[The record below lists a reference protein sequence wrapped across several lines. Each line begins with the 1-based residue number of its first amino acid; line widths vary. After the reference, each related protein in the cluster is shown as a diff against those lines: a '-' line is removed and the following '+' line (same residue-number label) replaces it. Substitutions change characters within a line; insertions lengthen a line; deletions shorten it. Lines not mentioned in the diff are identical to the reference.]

1 MCPDCG
7 SDMVFAVEQ
16 QPSAVAV
23 TKAVITTPIE
33 DSQKSDRSD
42 GSSDVEAN
50 GDSSDNNANSG
61 DSEGSVEVMDKMQ
74 YSSDN
79 IGFQKLKSGP
89 IGPMHPAKSFKSA
102 ESSRS
107 VSSQSSHSKNTRQC
121 SVQSS
126 QSVTS
131 FSYSYADFTQVWK
144 FKILEIVP

>member
-1 MCPDCG
+1 
-7 SDMVFAVEQ
+7 MVFAVEQ

-23 TKAVITTPIE
+23 IKTVITTPIE

-89 IGPMHPAKSFKSA
+89 TGPTHPAPKSFKSA

-131 FSYSYADFTQVWK
+131 FSYSYADFTQVWELK
-144 FKILEIVP
+144 VLTVPWK